1 MRAQEK
7 TVSFV
12 SFVSIVSAV
21 AAILFLMNEHIGDAQ
36 NRLAVI
42 SPEHPE
48 GHPAAHSFR
57 SVAHTDRSFEWRRSQ
72 ACAASEPAMV
82 IATQIPKSPR
92 DGYSTMS
99 RKKKEKME
107 MPVCARVSASKFH
120 TLEIWCDNSFRKRSE
135 VVGIVLERVLEILE
149 QQASVRQPVE
159 EFVRRLRID
168 PS

>member
-1 MRAQEK
+1 
-7 TVSFV
+7 
-12 SFVSIVSAV
+12 
-21 AAILFLMNEHIGDAQ
+21 MNDQIGDAQ
-36 NRLAVI
+36 NPSVVI
-42 SPEHPE
+42 PQKQSE
-48 GHPAAHSFR
+48 GSLPAHSFR
-57 SVAHTDRSFEWRRSQ
+57 SVAHTNGSFEWRKNQ
-72 ACAASEPAMV
+72 VCTASEPAMLL
-82 IATQIPKSPR
+82 ATKIPKTPR
-92 DGYSTMS
+92 DGYFKMS
-99 RKKKEKME
+99 RKKEKME